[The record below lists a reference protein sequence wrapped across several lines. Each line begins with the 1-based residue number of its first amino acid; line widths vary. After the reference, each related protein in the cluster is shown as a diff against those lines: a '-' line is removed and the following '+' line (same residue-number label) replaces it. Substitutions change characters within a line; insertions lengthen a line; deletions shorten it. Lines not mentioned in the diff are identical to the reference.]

1 VAGILAN
8 VDRLRQCAHCAHVH
22 HEAASMSTV
31 VTRVTAAASPQ
42 ALAHF
47 EARLAY
53 ETDCADVWYATQ
65 HETKDFVLLDV
76 RTPTLYAAGHVPG
89 AINMPTRTISE
100 QRLAEYPA
108 DMVFVVYCAG
118 PHCNGANKAAVKLAQ
133 LGRPVKEMIG
143 GLTGWMDEG
152 FGLEHG

>member
-1 VAGILAN
+1 
-8 VDRLRQCAHCAHVH
+8 
-22 HEAASMSTV
+22 MSTV
-31 VTRVTAAASPQ
+31 VTRIPAAASPQ

-47 EARLAY
+47 EARLTY

-65 HETKDFVLLDV
+65 HEAKDFVLLDV

-89 AINMPTRTISE
+89 ATNMPTRTINE
-100 QRLAEYPA
+100 QRLAEYSL
-108 DMVFVVYCAG
+108 DTMFVVYCAG

-143 GLTGWMDEG
+143 GLTGWIDEG
-152 FGLEHG
+152 FGLERGS

>member
-1 VAGILAN
+1 
-8 VDRLRQCAHCAHVH
+8 
-22 HEAASMSTV
+22 MSTV
-31 VTRVTAAASPQ
+31 VTRATAAASPQ

-47 EARLAY
+47 EARLTY

-65 HETKDFVLLDV
+65 HETNDFVLLDV

-133 LGRPVKEMIG
+133 LGRSVKEMIG

-152 FGLEHG
+152 FGLERG